1 MAKQAI
7 FQYEGKTINFTNGG
21 EDAVAVGSVVS
32 LGSRVGVALETIAP
46 GATGGIK
53 LTGVWR
59 MPAVNTASFGVGDQ
73 LYWDAT
79 ANKLTKVDTDT
90 IPAGMC
96 VAAKAE
102 SGTEASVRIG

>member
-59 MPAVNTASFGVGDQ
+59 MPAVNNAAFEVGDE

-79 ANKLTKVDTDT
+79 NSKLTKVDTDT
-90 IPAGMC
+90 IPAGVC
-96 VAAKAE
+96 IEDKAA
-102 SGTEASVRIG
+102 SGTEALVRIG